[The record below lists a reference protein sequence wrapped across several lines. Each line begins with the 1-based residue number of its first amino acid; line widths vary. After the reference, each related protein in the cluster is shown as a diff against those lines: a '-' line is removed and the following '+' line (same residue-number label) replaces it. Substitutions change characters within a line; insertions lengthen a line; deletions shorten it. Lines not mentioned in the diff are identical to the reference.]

1 MSRRLS
7 PRELDQLSEAWTL
20 RLEDGLDQA
29 SFTPLELSELAAQQR
44 SLSRLTDSPGQ
55 RRAFIALAERFERA
69 ARERAAVSS

>member
-7 PRELDQLSEAWTL
+7 HCELEQLSEAWTL

-29 SFTPLELSELAAQQR
+29 SFTALELSELAAQQR